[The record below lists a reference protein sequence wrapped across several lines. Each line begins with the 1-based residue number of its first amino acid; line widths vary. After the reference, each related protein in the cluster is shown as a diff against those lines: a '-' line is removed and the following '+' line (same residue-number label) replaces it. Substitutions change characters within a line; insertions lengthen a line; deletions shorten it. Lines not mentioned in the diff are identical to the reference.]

1 MINKIKDLDLNQ
13 SLVGILWMIITTILF
28 VGVTATV
35 RYLEGEVPAP
45 QAAFLRYAIG
55 TILLIPS
62 LISLTK
68 FRPHRPLMKKFI
80 LRGFVHSIGVTL
92 WFYAMSVMP
101 VAEVTAIGFLT
112 YIFVSFGA
120 CFFLKETLHKHRLLA
135 IIISFIGALIIL
147 RPGFKVI
154 ESGQISML
162 LATVV
167 FTMSYL
173 IAKVVSKER
182 TSSEIVAMLSIFTT
196 IFLIPSAIYS
206 WEPLSIEALLILT
219 VTAII
224 ATIGH
229 ITMTKAIKVAPMV
242 VTQPILF
249 LQLVWASMVGLFIF
263 NEKFDPFVILGGT
276 IIMMCVCYVSYK
288 EHKLEK
294 INSNENLQKI
304 I

>member
-1 MINKIKDLDLNQ
+1 MNQ
-13 SLVGILWMIITTILF
+13 SIIGILWMVITTILF

-55 TILLIPS
+55 TVMLAPS
-62 LISLTK
+62 LITLTK
-68 FRPHRPLMKKFI
+68 FKPDRSLFNKFV

-112 YIFVSFGA
+112 YIFVSIGA
-120 CFFLKETLHKHRLLA
+120 SIFLKEKLHKHRLSA
-135 IIISFIGALIIL
+135 ILISFIGALIIL

-154 ESGQISML
+154 ESGQLGML
-162 LATVV
+162 IATMV
-167 FTMSYL
+167 FTVSYL

-206 WEPLSIEALLILT
+206 WEPLSLEALLILT
-219 VTAII
+219 FTALI
-224 ATIGH
+224 ATLGH
-229 ITMTKAIKVAPMV
+229 ITMTKAIKAAPMV
-242 VTQPILF
+242 VTQPVLF

-263 NEKFDPFVILGGT
+263 DEEFDIFVIIGGT
-276 IIMMCVCYVSYK
+276 VIMICVCYVSYR
-288 EHKLEK
+288 EHVLGKK
-294 INSNENLQKI
+294 ITSEALQKI

>member
-1 MINKIKDLDLNQ
+1 MNQ
-13 SLVGILWMIITTILF
+13 SIIGILWMVITTILF

-55 TILLIPS
+55 TVMLVPS
-62 LISLTK
+62 LITLTK
-68 FRPHRPLMKKFI
+68 FKPDRSLFNKFI

-112 YIFVSFGA
+112 YIFVSIGA
-120 CFFLKETLHKHRLLA
+120 SIFLKEKLHKHRLSA
-135 IIISFIGALIIL
+135 ILISFIGALIIL

-154 ESGQISML
+154 ESGQLGML
-162 LATVV
+162 IATMV
-167 FTMSYL
+167 FTASYL

-206 WEPLSIEALLILT
+206 WEPLSLEALLILT
-219 VTAII
+219 FTALI
-224 ATIGH
+224 ATLGH
-229 ITMTKAIKVAPMV
+229 ITMTKAIKAAPMV
-242 VTQPILF
+242 VTQPVLF

-263 NEKFDPFVILGGT
+263 DEEFDIFVIIGGT
-276 IIMMCVCYVSYK
+276 VIMICVCYVSYR
-288 EHKLEK
+288 EHVLGKK
-294 INSNENLQKI
+294 ITSEALQKI

>member
-1 MINKIKDLDLNQ
+1 M
-13 SLVGILWMIITTILF
+13 VITTILF

-35 RYLEGEVPAP
+35 RYLEGDVPAP

-55 TILLIPS
+55 TLMLAPS
-62 LISLTK
+62 LISLSK
-68 FRPHRPLMKKFI
+68 IKPDRPLLNKFI

-112 YIFVSFGA
+112 YIFVSLGA
-120 CFFLKETLHKHRLLA
+120 SIFLKEKLHKHRLSA
-135 IIISFIGALIIL
+135 ILISFVGALIIL

-154 ESGQISML
+154 ESGQLGML
-162 LATVV
+162 IATMV
-167 FTMSYL
+167 FTASYL
-173 IAKVVSKER
+173 IAKIVSKER
-182 TSSEIVAMLSIFTT
+182 SSSEIVAMLSIFTT

-206 WEPLSIEALLILT
+206 WEPLSLEAFLILAF
-219 VTAII
+219 TALI
-224 ATIGH
+224 ATLGH
-229 ITMTKAIKVAPMV
+229 ITMTKAIKAAPMV

-263 NEKFDPFVILGGT
+263 DEKFDLFVILGGT
-276 IIMMCVCYVSYK
+276 IIMLCVCYVSYR
-288 EHKLEK
+288 EHKLGKK
-294 INSNENLQKI
+294 ITSEALQKI

>member
-1 MINKIKDLDLNQ
+1 MNQ
-13 SLVGILWMIITTILF
+13 SIIGILWMMLTTILF

-55 TILLIPS
+55 TLFLIPS

-68 FRPHRPLMKKFI
+68 IKPDKPLLQKFV
-80 LRGFVHSIGVTL
+80 LRGLVHSIGVTL

-112 YIFVSFGA
+112 YIFVSIGA
-120 CFFLKETLHKHRLLA
+120 SIFLKEKLHRHRLAA
-135 IIISFIGALIIL
+135 ILISFIGALIVL

-154 ESGQISML
+154 ESGQLGML
-162 LATVV
+162 MATVV
-167 FTMSYL
+167 FTASYL
-173 IAKVVSKER
+173 IAKIVSKER
-182 TSSEIVAMLSIFTT
+182 SSSEIVAMLSIFTT

-206 WEPLSIEALLILT
+206 WEPLSIKAFLILSF
-219 VTAII
+219 TALI
-224 ATIGH
+224 ATVGH
-229 ITMTKAIKVAPMV
+229 ITMTKAIKAAPMV

-276 IIMMCVCYVSYK
+276 IIMLCVCYVSYR
-288 EHKLEK
+288 EHILGKK
-294 INSNENLQKI
+294 ITSDALQKVI
-304 I
+304 

>member
-1 MINKIKDLDLNQ
+1 MNQ
-13 SLVGILWMIITTILF
+13 SIIGILWMVITTILF

-55 TILLIPS
+55 TVMLAPS
-62 LISLTK
+62 LITLTK
-68 FRPHRPLMKKFI
+68 FKPDRSLFNKFV

-112 YIFVSFGA
+112 YIFVSIGA
-120 CFFLKETLHKHRLLA
+120 SIFLKEKLHKHRLSA
-135 IIISFIGALIIL
+135 ILISFIGALIIL

-154 ESGQISML
+154 ESGQLGML
-162 LATVV
+162 IATMV
-167 FTMSYL
+167 FTASYL

-206 WEPLSIEALLILT
+206 WEPLSLEALLILT
-219 VTAII
+219 FTALI
-224 ATIGH
+224 ATLGH
-229 ITMTKAIKVAPMV
+229 ITMTKAIKAAPMV
-242 VTQPILF
+242 VTQPVLF

-263 NEKFDPFVILGGT
+263 DEKFDIFVIIGGT
-276 IIMMCVCYVSYK
+276 VIMICVCYVSYR
-288 EHKLEK
+288 EHVLGKK
-294 INSNENLQKI
+294 ITSEALQKI

>member
-1 MINKIKDLDLNQ
+1 MNQ
-13 SLVGILWMIITTILF
+13 SIIGILWMVITTILF

-55 TILLIPS
+55 TVMLVPS
-62 LISLTK
+62 LITLTK
-68 FRPHRPLMKKFI
+68 FKPDRSLFNKFI

-112 YIFVSFGA
+112 YIFVSIGA
-120 CFFLKETLHKHRLLA
+120 SIFLKEKLHKHRLSA
-135 IIISFIGALIIL
+135 ILISFIGALIIL

-154 ESGQISML
+154 ESGQLGML
-162 LATVV
+162 IATMV
-167 FTMSYL
+167 FTASYL
-173 IAKVVSKER
+173 IAKIVSKER

-206 WEPLSIEALLILT
+206 WEPLSLKALLILSF
-219 VTAII
+219 TALI
-224 ATIGH
+224 ATLGH
-229 ITMTKAIKVAPMV
+229 ITMTKAIKAAPMV
-242 VTQPILF
+242 VTQPVLF

-263 NEKFDPFVILGGT
+263 DEEFDLFVIIGGT
-276 IIMMCVCYVSYK
+276 VIMICVCYVSYR
-288 EHKLEK
+288 EHVLGKK
-294 INSNENLQKI
+294 ITSEALQKVI
-304 I
+304 

>member
-1 MINKIKDLDLNQ
+1 MNQ
-13 SLVGILWMIITTILF
+13 SIIGILWMVITTILF

-55 TILLIPS
+55 TVMLVPS
-62 LISLTK
+62 LITLTK
-68 FRPHRPLMKKFI
+68 FRPDRSLFNKFI

-112 YIFVSFGA
+112 YIFVSIGA
-120 CFFLKETLHKHRLLA
+120 SIFLKEKLHKHRLSA
-135 IIISFIGALIIL
+135 ILISLIGALIIL

-154 ESGQISML
+154 ESGQLGML
-162 LATVV
+162 IATMV
-167 FTMSYL
+167 FTASYL

-206 WEPLSIEALLILT
+206 WEPLSLKALLILSF
-219 VTAII
+219 TALI
-224 ATIGH
+224 ATLGH
-229 ITMTKAIKVAPMV
+229 ITMTKAIKAAPMV
-242 VTQPILF
+242 VTQPVLF

-263 NEKFDPFVILGGT
+263 DEEFDLFVIIGGT
-276 IIMMCVCYVSYK
+276 VIMICVCYVSCR
-288 EHKLEK
+288 EHVLGKK
-294 INSNENLQKI
+294 ITSEALQKVI
-304 I
+304 

>member
-1 MINKIKDLDLNQ
+1 MNQ
-13 SLVGILWMIITTILF
+13 SIIGILWMVITTILF

-55 TILLIPS
+55 TVMLAPS
-62 LISLTK
+62 LITLTK
-68 FRPHRPLMKKFI
+68 FKPDRSLFNKFI

-92 WFYAMSVMP
+92 WFYAMSIMP

-112 YIFVSFGA
+112 YIFVSIGA
-120 CFFLKETLHKHRLLA
+120 SIFLKEKLHKHRLSA
-135 IIISFIGALIIL
+135 ILISFIGALIIL

-154 ESGQISML
+154 ESGQLGML
-162 LATVV
+162 IATMV
-167 FTMSYL
+167 FTASYL

-206 WEPLSIEALLILT
+206 WEPLSLQALLILAF
-219 VTAII
+219 TALI
-224 ATIGH
+224 ATLGH
-229 ITMTKAIKVAPMV
+229 ITMTKAIKAAPMV
-242 VTQPILF
+242 VTQPVLF

-263 NEKFDPFVILGGT
+263 DEEFDLFVIIGGT
-276 IIMMCVCYVSYK
+276 VIMLCVCYVSYR
-288 EHKLEK
+288 EHILGKK
-294 INSNENLQKI
+294 ITSEALQKVI
-304 I
+304 